1 MISCKWCQM
10 RISRPKAIV
19 LDIEGTIIDPNFSSR
34 VLYPFM
40 RNNVL
45 KFLKDTFQLRT
56 TQKMIDRLR
65 DMQIEYK
72 ARSISKRMKM
82 IKTIPAKKENNCQN
96 VTQQCAEWVKYLY
109 EYQPNAIQLLELQ
122 LLMWIWA
129 DDNELFK
136 SQVFD
141 EVPNTLHIWKYK
153 NNIKIFVYSS
163 GNKIILLLLIK
174 KFLKLSLFLYSI
186 DFGAK
191 TFAV

>member
-1 MISCKWCQM
+1 M